1 MFGKRVLRGGIGKV
15 VIYPSFFSNSVIIL
29 NQDFDMSKQGF
40 FMPVFYLNSALLS
53 NKVNNFE

>member
-1 MFGKRVLRGGIGKV
+1 MFGKRVLRGGISKV

-40 FMPVFYLNSALLS
+40 LCQFSI
-53 NKVNNFE
+53 

>member
-29 NQDFDMSKQGF
+29 NQDFDMSKQD
-40 FMPVFYLNSALLS
+40 FYASFLFKFCFAFKQSEQ
-53 NKVNNFE
+53 F